1 MGRLKVLYQLNI
13 RISIMANA
21 IKYWRNKRNVT
32 QQKLADKI
40 GIDRPTLSKIENENI
55 PLEPDEELAE
65 KIARILK
72 VLPTDILR
80 RPPEVKNGK

>member
-1 MGRLKVLYQLNI
+1 
-13 RISIMANA
+13 MANA
-21 IKYWRNKRNVT
+21 IKYWRKKRNVT

-40 GIDRPTLSKIENENI
+40 GIDRPILSKIENENI
-55 PLEPDEELAE
+55 PLDPDEELAE

-80 RPPEVKNGK
+80 RPPEDKNEIL